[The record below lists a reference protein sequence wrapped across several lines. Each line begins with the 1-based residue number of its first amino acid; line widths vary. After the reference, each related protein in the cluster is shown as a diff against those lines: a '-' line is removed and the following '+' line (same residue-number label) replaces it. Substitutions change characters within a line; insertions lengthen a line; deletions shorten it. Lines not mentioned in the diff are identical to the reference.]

1 MKPQLEDK
9 LCDLIR
15 QIMMRLPQ
23 ESNVSLNWVSQ
34 KASLNL
40 YKYGGESGVIPRLDG
55 LIRYCHALNLNLG
68 LVLFLSLLEIKG
80 YLTEDQL
87 FAMLKS
93 WDKAEPIL
101 EKFALIGIR
110 EALIDIKHDQS
121 WGSPQ
126 NEGESPFHSL

>member
-87 FAMLKS
+87 FVMLKS

-121 WGSPQ
+121 WGSTP
-126 NEGESPFHSL
+126 E